1 MSRGPCPWFVT
12 ELRFSSR
19 RSEARCTASTK
30 KRNKAVKL
38 LKTKVS
44 CDESRDLIQNKHLL
58 QSLAADH
65 DQDRSNQR
73 AERAANQGKQNRN
86 VSENKGDASI

>member
-1 MSRGPCPWFVT
+1 VVRDRDSDSAAGDQKRDAQ
-12 ELRFSSR
+12 RQQ
-19 RSEARCTASTK
+19 K

-73 AERAANQGKQNRN
+73 AERAANQGKRNPN